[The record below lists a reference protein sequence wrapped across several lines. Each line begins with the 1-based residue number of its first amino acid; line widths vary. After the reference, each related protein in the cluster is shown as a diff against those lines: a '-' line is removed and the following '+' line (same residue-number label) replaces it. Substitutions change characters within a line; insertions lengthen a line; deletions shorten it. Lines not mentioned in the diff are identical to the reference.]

1 MDPEDEDDC
10 LTKAIGTDIKWK
22 AGKNLTVHMVEKKQ
36 KKKGK
41 VIYVVAHLPHAA
53 SAHPHLARQTTISHA
68 LRFLLSLSISILHSG
83 AHPQGRGADR
93 LLLQLLRPA

>member
-41 VIYVVAHLPHAA
+41 VICVAAHLPQCLLECN
-53 SAHPHLARQTTISHA
+53 SAHTT
-68 LRFLLSLSISILHSG
+68 
-83 AHPQGRGADR
+83 
-93 LLLQLLRPA
+93 

>member
-41 VIYVVAHLPHAA
+41 VICVE
-53 SAHPHLARQTTISHA
+53 
-68 LRFLLSLSISILHSG
+68 
-83 AHPQGRGADR
+83 
-93 LLLQLLRPA
+93 

>member
-1 MDPEDEDDC
+1 MRLAPSPPHSLTSLTCHLSLPTHTLSLLLLHPHHTHSYLMDPEDEDDC

-41 VIYVVAHLPHAA
+41 VICVE
-53 SAHPHLARQTTISHA
+53 
-68 LRFLLSLSISILHSG
+68 
-83 AHPQGRGADR
+83 
-93 LLLQLLRPA
+93 

>member
-41 VIYVVAHLPHAA
+41 VIYVVAHRRMPR
-53 SAHPHLARQTTISHA
+53 AHPHLARQTTI
-68 LRFLLSLSISILHSG
+68 
-83 AHPQGRGADR
+83 
-93 LLLQLLRPA
+93 